1 MRNELFSRNDILV
14 ILITLQDF
22 RKQVNHFGNGGGV
35 PVVNEG
41 NQNSIPLYL
50 LDLGPIQ
57 NPVLPPSDAS
67 GSHFPR
73 NIVSM
78 PVPILVKSVIVAVQD
93 TRFAVTEA
101 WSSAPNLVL
110 LTPCDV
116 PTGVYKLQIF
126 ARN

>member
-1 MRNELFSRNDILV
+1 MGPFPIS
-14 ILITLQDF
+14 
-22 RKQVNHFGNGGGV
+22 HF
-35 PVVNEG
+35 PFPISHFPFPISHFPYPIVNEG

-116 PTGVYKLQIF
+116 PAGVYKLQIF
-126 ARN
+126 TRN